1 MKNEILPRLLTLLS
15 PVIHSWDVFVQ
26 QIGVPADKVL
36 EIKTANAHTSP
47 SWLYTCLTEALRWW
61 VANYSSPTYEVI
73 IAVLEPEVGQTTP
86 VMNRTLASEVKE
98 FMAKEEG
105 GIPINVLPVAVVGIH
120 VVAMVSIL

>member
-36 EIKTANAHTSP
+36 EIQTVNAHTSP
-47 SWLYTCLTEALRWW
+47 SWLYTCLIKALRWW
-61 VANYSSPTYEVI
+61 VDNYPNPTYEMI
-73 IAVLEPEVGQTTP
+73 IAVLDPEVGQTTP
-86 VMNRTLASEVKE
+86 IMNRTLASEVKE

-120 VVAMVSIL
+120 VFAMVSIL